1 MTPTVV
7 GRGDGGDAGSGWR
20 RGRRGDGGDAATR
33 RRGLTGAYL
42 IEVGAEL
49 LMLLLQEHV
58 LLQGEVVGVF
68 RRHLGGREGSSC

>member
-1 MTPTVV
+1 
-7 GRGDGGDAGSGWR
+7 
-20 RGRRGDGGDAATR
+20 
-33 RRGLTGAYL
+33 LTGAYL